1 MNLVKKISIFALTLA
16 TVFTMSGS
24 LLPSAKAAG
33 NYGAGSLLA
42 KANTAGA
49 AVYYI
54 GNDGK
59 KYVFP
64 DMKTYFT
71 WYENFDAVVKVS
83 VTELD
88 LYTNGGAVTVRP
100 GTKLVKTS
108 DTAKVFA
115 IEPGGIA
122 RHIPTAAIASSLFG
136 ANWASRVV
144 DLIPGFFTTYP
155 EGTALSTTLP
165 TGSLV
170 KDGTTYYYIDNGT
183 KRAFSS
189 MDAFEANNFNLTNV
203 LNMSLA
209 SYTAGTTITGAE
221 TALKG
226 FMAVEGGNQTSGNVT
241 VSLSAATPVVASI
254 LADSTA
260 NEYPQ
265 ALIPFTTVNFT
276 ASASGSVQVNTVKF
290 TRFGISSDADLGNLY
305 LYDGE
310 TRLAEYTSFSDKVV
324 TFSNTSGLF
333 TVPAGT
339 TKAVTLRGD
348 LARGSTSVTSGK
360 TIGFKLDTTS
370 DVTLSSGSVSG
381 TFPATGNLMETAA
394 VSDMGHLYAHA
405 YETGSYPASV
415 RADEAD
421 KELWRMTL
429 TADSQD
435 MEVRYMKY
443 TMVGTIS
450 ATDVQNLELEVA
462 GVKVGATAQ
471 IANDNSV
478 IFDLSSSPIAI
489 TAGQSKI
496 VVLKGDM
503 MGGSGRVFKFTI
515 QKSADVKVYD
525 TEYGVYNTFTITGT
539 TTAFGVVQPTTGN
552 GTSIDSGTL
561 TVGIATDSP
570 SGNIADGATGLT
582 LAKYSFYAA
591 GEAVKVENLTITCT
605 GSDTT
610 DYISNVKLLL
620 DGSQIGTTDTT
631 LQCNGSSGDSTNY
644 TFGNTFIVP
653 NGTYKYVTA
662 VADTTASST
671 AAGSTLRIDLSAGS
685 ANAVGQS
692 TLTSLSSTAQQ
703 GRTLTVQSGTVVVSE
718 NTAFGD
724 KSATSPTGVAGATEA
739 KIASFIVTAGSG
751 EAVDVTQIAMLDAST
766 VSQMGDNFQ
775 NLKLKNS
782 AGTQIGSTIGNLNTS
797 GTATSYT
804 FSPSTA
810 IRIASGEQ
818 YVVDVYADVKSSVQD
833 SATVLNPVIKAD
845 SVTATGVS
853 TSADASYTTDVS
865 LQNGYLSAAG
875 NLTITSDP
883 DSTVAQQLVMGATD
897 YELATFRLT
906 SDASE
911 AVRVSELVISDNT
924 SSAATGTLK
933 NAKLFVEGVQ
943 IGQTVQFDTT
953 SATSTYAHAK
963 FTNLDLTIPV
973 DSTVMVTVKVDATPY
988 SSGAVS
994 GSTHTLAILA
1004 NYNGGNEGVTAF
1016 GVSSG
1021 TELTGATL
1029 DFSAS
1034 PDADVTVNQMTVY
1047 RTKLTAAFASD
1058 SPSGATTG
1066 GTGATVAKFVV
1077 TNSANVGNYSATIK
1091 VMNIGMDQ
1099 TGISIPA
1106 ATNRALTIYK
1116 DSLATSAL
1124 ATTNY
1129 GTANNGNFTDSAFTD
1144 AGFTDV
1150 EITPGTSKT
1159 FFVTLDTND
1168 AGTTDSLS
1176 INLEASDITW
1186 TDDVTSSITT
1196 VNSLPLTPK
1205 TLTY

>member
-115 IEPGGIA
+115 IEPGGVA
-122 RHIPTAAIASSLFG
+122 RHIPTAEIASALFG

-144 DLIPGFFTTYP
+144 DLIPGFFSNYP

-165 TGSLV
+165 TGTLA
-170 KDGTTYYYIDNGT
+170 KDGTTYYYTEGT
-183 KRAFSS
+183 SKRAFSS

-489 TAGQSKI
+489 TAGQ
-496 VVLKGDM
+496 
-503 MGGSGRVFKFTI
+503 
-515 QKSADVKVYD
+515 
-525 TEYGVYNTFTITGT
+525 
-539 TTAFGVVQPTTGN
+539 
-552 GTSIDSGTL
+552 
-561 TVGIATDSP
+561 
-570 SGNIADGATGLT
+570 
-582 LAKYSFYAA
+582 
-591 GEAVKVENLTITCT
+591 AVKVENLTITCT

-724 KSATSPTGVAGATEA
+724 KSATSPTGVAGAT
-739 KIASFIVTAGSG
+739 
-751 EAVDVTQIAMLDAST
+751 
-766 VSQMGDNFQ
+766 
-775 NLKLKNS
+775 
-782 AGTQIGSTIGNLNTS
+782 
-797 GTATSYT
+797 
-804 FSPSTA
+804 
-810 IRIASGEQ
+810 
-818 YVVDVYADVKSSVQD
+818 
-833 SATVLNPVIKAD
+833 
-845 SVTATGVS
+845 
-853 TSADASYTTDVS
+853 
-865 LQNGYLSAAG
+865 
-875 NLTITSDP
+875 
-883 DSTVAQQLVMGATD
+883 
-897 YELATFRLT
+897 
-906 SDASE
+906 
-911 AVRVSELVISDNT
+911 
-924 SSAATGTLK
+924 
-933 NAKLFVEGVQ
+933 
-943 IGQTVQFDTT
+943 
-953 SATSTYAHAK
+953 
-963 FTNLDLTIPV
+963 
-973 DSTVMVTVKVDATPY
+973 
-988 SSGAVS
+988 
-994 GSTHTLAILA
+994 
-1004 NYNGGNEGVTAF
+1004 
-1016 GVSSG
+1016 
-1021 TELTGATL
+1021 
-1029 DFSAS
+1029 
-1034 PDADVTVNQMTVY
+1034 
-1047 RTKLTAAFASD
+1047 
-1058 SPSGATTG
+1058 
-1066 GTGATVAKFVV
+1066 
-1077 TNSANVGNYSATIK
+1077 
-1091 VMNIGMDQ
+1091 
-1099 TGISIPA
+1099 
-1106 ATNRALTIYK
+1106 
-1116 DSLATSAL
+1116 
-1124 ATTNY
+1124 
-1129 GTANNGNFTDSAFTD
+1129 
-1144 AGFTDV
+1144 
-1150 EITPGTSKT
+1150 
-1159 FFVTLDTND
+1159 
-1168 AGTTDSLS
+1168 
-1176 INLEASDITW
+1176 
-1186 TDDVTSSITT
+1186 
-1196 VNSLPLTPK
+1196 
-1205 TLTY
+1205 